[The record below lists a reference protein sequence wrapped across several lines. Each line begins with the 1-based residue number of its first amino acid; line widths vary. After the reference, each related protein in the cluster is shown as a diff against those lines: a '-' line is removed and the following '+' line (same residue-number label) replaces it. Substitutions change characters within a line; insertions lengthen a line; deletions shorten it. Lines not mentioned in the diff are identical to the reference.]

1 MNFIYTAVKFYSVF
15 LLVALCILILQN
27 RLSLNLFVNLELM
40 HFATDLGF
48 AIAVALLMVGFS
60 LYAIKTF
67 LWAQILNIEFKRIF
81 VPLKDWQIFLIAFCS
96 GTTEETVFR
105 GIIQPLIGIFPTS
118 LLFGLMHLIP
128 NKVFI
133 PWTLY
138 TIFGGFLF
146 GCLFEIAGTLFPS
159 IISHILINFI
169 MIYLLNH
176 SRTNQI
182 K

>member
-81 VPLKDWQIFLIAFCS
+81 VPFLS
-96 GTTEETVFR
+96 
-105 GIIQPLIGIFPTS
+105 
-118 LLFGLMHLIP
+118 
-128 NKVFI
+128 K
-133 PWTLY
+133 
-138 TIFGGFLF
+138 
-146 GCLFEIAGTLFPS
+146 
-159 IISHILINFI
+159 
-169 MIYLLNH
+169 
-176 SRTNQI
+176 TNV
-182 K
+182 